1 MHDML
6 SPIIKLEPLTYEEL
20 LVLTEKLRDIHGQLF
35 DYNPSLSEKDLAEFI
50 KLEFGRIGADKNITP
65 REVIRDFIEL
75 LNLLYQNQ
83 DITIQE
89 LINSDNFE
97 F

>member
-1 MHDML
+1 M
-6 SPIIKLEPLTYEEL
+6 
-20 LVLTEKLRDIHGQLF
+20 
-35 DYNPSLSEKDLAEFI
+35 
-50 KLEFGRIGADKNITP
+50 IGADKNITP

-97 F
+97 FSKGTLTSDENPDAETDIAEFEI